1 ATTAASTT
9 TTLPPTYPLTGLPA
23 TDPARL
29 GRPALV
35 VKIEN
40 VPEARPQAGID
51 AADVVYEEVV
61 EAGLSRFIV
70 VFQSRDADPL
80 GPVRSIRPSD
90 PTIVKP
96 LNPLFAY
103 SGGTAKFINML
114 HAAGIVDLGV
124 DSAAGG
130 ASDRQGGRAAPH
142 NLYTSTP
149 RLYAKAPAGVALPP
163 QILDFMAG
171 VVPIAPARAVRSI
184 QVDTVIRV

>member
-1 ATTAASTT
+1 
-9 TTLPPTYPLTGLPA
+9 GLPA
-23 TDPARL
+23 TAPRM

-40 VPEARPQAGID
+40 VAEARPQAGID
-51 AADVVYEEVV
+51 AADLVYEEVV
-61 EAGLSRFIV
+61 EAGLSRFLV
-70 VFQSRDADPL
+70 VFQSHDADPL

-90 PTIVKP
+90 PDIMKP

-130 ASDRQGGRAAPH
+130 AYYRRGARAAPH
-142 NLYTSTP
+142 NLYASTQ
-149 RLYAKAPAGVALPP
+149 RRYAK
-163 QILDFMAG
+163 
-171 VVPIAPARAVRSI
+171 
-184 QVDTVIRV
+184 